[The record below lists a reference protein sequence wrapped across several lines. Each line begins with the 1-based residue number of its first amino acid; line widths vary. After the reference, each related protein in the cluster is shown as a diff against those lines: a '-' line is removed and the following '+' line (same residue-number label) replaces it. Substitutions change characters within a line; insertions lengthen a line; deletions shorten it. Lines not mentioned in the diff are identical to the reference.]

1 MSFTP
6 GRYYETLQVQ
16 NYQNLRHPSYETIQT
31 YVNYNSL
38 LKETYKPSRLWLTRN
53 KGNNKIIELRTILQ
67 RESQNSYRQNQS
79 TTGKL
84 CNSENTII
92 LKKRYKN
99 KLGYLKIKAS
109 CSFVFLT
116 DGWMDEI
123 IWPLNLSTLSVPE
136 EDYSRN
142 VSHALNLISVFLL
155 RLFHKC
161 MY

>member
-38 LKETYKPSRLWLTRN
+38 LKETYKASRLWLTRN
-53 KGNNKIIELRTILQ
+53 KGNNKTTELRTILQ

-84 CNSENTII
+84 CNSENTIT
-92 LKKRYKN
+92 LKKKRI
-99 KLGYLKIKAS
+99 KI
-109 CSFVFLT
+109 
-116 DGWMDEI
+116 
-123 IWPLNLSTLSVPE
+123 NLV
-136 EDYSRN
+136 
-142 VSHALNLISVFLL
+142 I
-155 RLFHKC
+155 
-161 MY
+161 